1 MRSVTAAAAAPD
13 LKGITVLLNTDSCPP
28 ISHWISGI
36 WVVLRAV
43 GVGSHPCHGRRW
55 QCAMGAEG
63 KAEQAESLVL
73 VGTALLIFPAF
84 RKEQLLLRFASTQ
97 HSKTVSERLRNRM
110 IVCKRGWYWG
120 KKKIEGKKKASF
132 YLVWVTVC
140 RDLLTSFFLSSWGA
154 EIHPIFF
161 YPFFSLPFNECWD
174 SSIIN

>member
-13 LKGITVLLNTDSCPP
+13 LKGIMVLLNTDSCPP

-43 GVGSHPCHGRRW
+43 GVGSRPCHGRRW

-110 IVCKRGWYWG
+110 IVCKRG
-120 KKKIEGKKKASF
+120 
-132 YLVWVTVC
+132 
-140 RDLLTSFFLSSWGA
+140 
-154 EIHPIFF
+154 
-161 YPFFSLPFNECWD
+161 
-174 SSIIN
+174 